1 VSAAPRPLPQLRGLS
16 ALFFFALASVGAV
29 YPFLALDLRERG
41 VSASALV
48 LTMTIAPLMNLFA
61 APVWSA
67 LADRY
72 QAAGRLTTLASAL
85 GVVGIVLLA
94 VAPPLLIPAAML
106 VFGFARAPMAPLLDG
121 MAMEALGDDRA
132 AYGRMRRWGSL
143 GFLLAAFIAPF
154 LWERVGLAPL
164 WLAAMLGTALLG
176 LAMLVPSADRLE
188 ARPILP
194 ALRRM
199 AKDPVLPWLL
209 VAGGLHFSGHIAG
222 TSFLAVHFDA
232 VGIGRAW
239 SGVALSLGVA
249 IEIFLFSI
257 SPWLLRRF
265 GAWRLLLLAVGLAL
279 PRWLLSAAF
288 ASLPAQLLLSAS
300 HGVTFGAFWIAGVAL
315 IAERAP
321 EGLAVSAQGVWAAA
335 VGGLGALV
343 GNLSASVAIAVAPT
357 HMMFVWA
364 AGAAVVALVCTLRA
378 NHLRRPAQAPASGW
392 SG

>member
-1 VSAAPRPLPQLRGLS
+1 M
-16 ALFFFALASVGAV
+16 GA
-29 YPFLALDLRERG
+29 G
-41 VSASALV
+41 ALV
-48 LTMTIAPLMNLFA
+48 LTMTIAPVMNLFA

-72 QAAGRLTTLASAL
+72 QAAGRLTSLAAGL

-94 VAPPLLIPAAML
+94 VAPPLLVPLAMV

-121 MAMEALGDDRA
+121 MAMQALGDDRA
-132 AYGRMRRWGSL
+132 AYGRLRRWGSL
-143 GFLLAAFIAPF
+143 GFLLAAFVAPF
-154 LWERVGLAPL
+154 LWDRLGLAPL
-164 WLAAMLGTALLG
+164 WLASLLGLALLG
-176 LAMLVPSADRLE
+176 LALRLPSADRLE

-199 AKDPVLPWLL
+199 ARDPVLPWLL
-209 VAGGLHFSGHIAG
+209 VAGALHFSGHIAG

-249 IEIFLFSI
+249 IEILLFSI

-265 GAWRLLLLAVGLAL
+265 GAWRLLLLAVGMAL
-279 PRWLLSAAF
+279 PRWLLTAAF

-321 EGLAVSAQGVWAAA
+321 EGLAVSAQGVWSAA

-343 GNLSASVAIAVAPT
+343 GNLSAAVAIAVAPT
-357 HMMFVWA
+357 HMMYVWA
-364 AGAAVVALVCTLRA
+364 AGAAALAVVCVARA
-378 NHLRRPAQAPASGW
+378 NQLRRTVERPAGNYS
-392 SG
+392 